1 MGSGLSFGY
10 GGMALQRAADAMLRA
25 LGGSSVV
32 LVFPLAVL
40 PDDPSAQLGLVDPGV
55 QQVPFA
61 PVVVRDVATTVA
73 RTLTTAS
80 KGPCR
85 RLEFLISSSCV
96 AAQLPLMNMASADA
110 LFEYAL
116 GILFDNQMFHIE
128 SVVPEYFGGTAY
140 LYRVTAVE

>member
-10 GGMALQRAADAMLRA
+10 GGAALVRAADAMLRA

-32 LVFPLAVL
+32 LVFPLAVM

-61 PVVVRDVATTVA
+61 PVVVRN
-73 RTLTTAS
+73 LTTTS
-80 KGPCR
+80 NGPRR

-96 AAQLPLMNMASADA
+96 AAQLPVMNMPSADA

-116 GILFDNQMFHIE
+116 GILFDNQMFRIE
-128 SVVPEYFGGTAY
+128 SVTPEYFGGTAY
-140 LYRVTAVE
+140 LYRVAAVE

>member
-1 MGSGLSFGY
+1 MGSGLSFGF
-10 GGMALQRAADAMLRA
+10 GGVALQRTADAMLRT

-32 LVFPLAVL
+32 LVFPLAVM

-61 PVVVRDVATTVA
+61 PVVVRN
-73 RTLTTAS
+73 LTTTNN
-80 KGPCR
+80 GPRR
-85 RLEFLISSSCV
+85 RLEFLISSTCV
-96 AAQLPLMNMASADA
+96 AAQLPIMNMASADA

>member
-1 MGSGLSFGY
+1 MGSGLSFGF
-10 GGMALQRAADAMLRA
+10 GGAALLRTADAMLRA
-25 LGGSSVV
+25 LGGSAVN
-32 LVFPLAVL
+32 LVFPLVGL
-40 PDDPSAQLGLVDPGV
+40 PDDASAQLGLVDPGV

-61 PVVVRDVATTVA
+61 PVVVRN
-73 RTLTTAS
+73 LTTTAN
-80 KGPCR
+80 GPRR
-85 RLEFLISSSCV
+85 RLEFLISSTCV
-96 AAQLPLMNMASADA
+96 AAQLPVLNMASADA

>member
-10 GGMALQRAADAMLRA
+10 GGIALQRAADAMLRA

-61 PVVVRDVATTVA
+61 PVVVRN
-73 RTLTTAS
+73 LTTTNN
-80 KGPCR
+80 GPRR

-96 AAQLPLMNMASADA
+96 AAQLPIMNMASADA

>member
-10 GGMALQRAADAMLRA
+10 GGAALQRAADAMLRA

-32 LVFPLAVL
+32 LVFPLAVM

-61 PVVVRDVATTVA
+61 PVVVRNSTT
-73 RTLTTAS
+73 TS
-80 KGPCR
+80 NGPRR

-96 AAQLPLMNMASADA
+96 AAQLPIMNLASADA